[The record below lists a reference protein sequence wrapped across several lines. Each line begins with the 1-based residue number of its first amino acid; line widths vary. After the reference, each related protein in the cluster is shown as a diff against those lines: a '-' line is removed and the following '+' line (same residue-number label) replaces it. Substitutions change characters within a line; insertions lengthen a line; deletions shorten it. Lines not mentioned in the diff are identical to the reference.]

1 MVSAVSVQT
10 ANVSLSAY
18 KAPDSDGAQ
27 HRDRPAAAPDAAEHR
42 PEDSAVKLTLSRNAL
57 NHLAQLP
64 PPPSPAERLSALLG
78 VTLKEGQDPGEAAR
92 QYFDDKS
99 AQMKLRGEIAM
110 LNVRINFQAR
120 AKEQLQ
126 HNQEEYNRVLKTKP
140 VPKQQLLDKEKDA
153 AVKLMESLGYNWPG
167 KGQTRMFAVDNT
179 MYTFN
184 GDDRTVWT
192 HQGDIPTS
200 EENKQLQLGHLSS
213 RISEGRARHERRDRE
228 PRCDAGA
235 IRCARGEVCAEG
247 RRSSPAGL

>member
-27 HRDRPAAAPDAAEHR
+27 HRDRPAAAPDTAEHHA
-42 PEDSAVKLTLSRNAL
+42 EDSAVKLTLSRNAL

-78 VTLKEGQDPGEAAR
+78 VTLKEGQDPGEAAQ

-167 KGQTRMFAVDNT
+167 KGQTRMFGVDGS
-179 MYTFN
+179 MYTFKASSH
-184 GDDRTVWT
+184 GLD

-213 RISEGRARHERRDRE
+213 RISEGRARHERRDIE
-228 PRCDAGA
+228 PRCAAGA
-235 IRCARGEVCAEG
+235 VRCARGEVCATG
-247 RRSSPAGL
+247 AAVIVAAGL